1 MTAAGTGLRG
11 AGVAL
16 ALAGLV
22 GTAVGLQVV
31 RDRVYGEPR
40 PERGFLYLQ
49 SPQTVRRLS
58 LSYAALL
65 ADLYWVRAVQYY
77 GGNRLAKEPNRNY
90 DLLYPLLDITTT
102 LDPAFNIAYRFGA
115 VFLAAPF
122 PGGAGR
128 PDLAIALLEK
138 GFRANPRRW
147 HYLYDIG
154 FVHYW
159 ELSDFPG
166 AARWFEKAA
175 DVPGAPW
182 WLRSM
187 AAVTATQGGDRRAS
201 RLLWQVQLDNAE
213 NDWVRNNAALRLRQ
227 LDALD
232 QIDALTEALRQYT
245 ARSGAGPRRWEDLV
259 RAGVIPGMPRDPTGV
274 PYIIDPDS
282 GVVTVSPES
291 DLYPLPVGPRA
302 TPRAR

>member
-1 MTAAGTGLRG
+1 
-11 AGVAL
+11 VAL

-22 GTAVGLQVV
+22 GAAVGLQVV
-31 RDRVYGEPR
+31 RDRVYGEPS
-40 PERGFLYLQ
+40 PERGLLYVR
-49 SPQTVRRLS
+49 SPETVRRLS

-77 GGNRLAKEPNRNY
+77 GGTRLSHDPNRSF
-90 DLLYPLLDITTT
+90 DLLHPLLDITTT

-115 VFLAAPF
+115 IFLAAPF

-128 PDLAIALLEK
+128 PDLAVALLEK

-147 HYLYDIG
+147 QYLYDIG

-159 ELSDFPG
+159 ELSDFKG
-166 AARWFEKAA
+166 AAGWFEKAA

-213 NDWVRNNAALRLRQ
+213 NDWVRNNAILRLRQ
-227 LDALD
+227 LDSLD
-232 QIDALTEALRQYT
+232 QIDALTDASRTYASRT
-245 ARSGAGPRRWEDLV
+245 GRIAARWEDLI
-259 RAGVIPGMPRDPTGV
+259 RAGLVPGVPHDPSGV
-274 PYIIDPDS
+274 PYLIDPDT
-282 GVVTVSPES
+282 GVVTVAPES
-291 DLYPLPVGPRA
+291 PLYPLPVGPRA

>member
-1 MTAAGTGLRG
+1 MTSQTVARRVGVA
-11 AGVAL
+11 VAL
-16 ALAGLV
+16 AALV
-22 GTAVGLQVV
+22 ASAVAIQVA
-31 RDRVYGEPR
+31 RDRVFGEPR
-40 PERGFLYLQ
+40 PERGLLYLR
-49 SPQTVRRLS
+49 SPETVRRLS
-58 LSYAALL
+58 LSYTALV

-77 GGNRLAKEPNRNY
+77 GGTRLSHDANRNY

-115 VFLAAPF
+115 IFLAAPF

-147 HYLYDIG
+147 HYLYDVG

-159 ELSDFPG
+159 ELGDFKG
-166 AARWFEKAA
+166 AARWFERAA

-182 WLRSM
+182 WLRSL

-213 NDWVRNNAALRLRQ
+213 NDWVRDSAATRLRQ

-232 QIDALTEALRQYT
+232 QIDALNDALGQYASRT
-245 ARSGAGPRRWEDLV
+245 GATPRRWEDV
-259 RAGVIPGMPRDPTGV
+259 IRAGLLPRVPRDPAGV
-274 PYIIDPDS
+274 PYIIDPGS
-282 GVVTVSPES
+282 GAITVSPDS

-302 TPRAR
+302 TSRGR

>member
-1 MTAAGTGLRG
+1 
-11 AGVAL
+11 VAL

-22 GTAVGLQVV
+22 GAAVGLQVV
-31 RDRVYGEPR
+31 RDRVYGEPS
-40 PERGFLYLQ
+40 PERGLLYVR
-49 SPQTVRRLS
+49 SPETVRRLS

-77 GGNRLAKEPNRNY
+77 GGTRLSHDPNRSF
-90 DLLYPLLDITTT
+90 DLLHPLLDITTT

-115 VFLAAPF
+115 IFLAAPF

-128 PDLAIALLEK
+128 PDLAVALLEK

-147 HYLYDIG
+147 QYLYDIG

-159 ELSDFPG
+159 ELSDFKG
-166 AARWFEKAA
+166 AAGWFEKAA

-213 NDWVRNNAALRLRQ
+213 NDWVRNNAILRLRQ
-227 LDALD
+227 LDSLD
-232 QIDALTEALRQYT
+232 QIDALTDASRTYASRT
-245 ARSGAGPRRWEDLV
+245 GSIAARWEDLI
-259 RAGVIPGMPRDPTGV
+259 RAGLVPGVPHDPSGV
-274 PYIIDPDS
+274 PYLIDPDT

>member
-1 MTAAGTGLRG
+1 VSARGRLRG
-11 AGVAL
+11 AGVAF

-22 GTAVGLQVV
+22 AAAVGLQVV

-40 PERGFLYLQ
+40 PERGLLYVR
-49 SPQTVRRLS
+49 SPETVRRLS

-77 GGNRLAKEPNRNY
+77 GGTRLSHDPNRNF
-90 DLLYPLLDITTT
+90 DLLHPLLDITTT

-115 VFLAAPF
+115 IFLAAPF

-128 PDLAIALLEK
+128 PDLAVALLEK

-147 HYLYDIG
+147 QYLYDIG

-159 ELSDFPG
+159 ELSDFPA

-201 RLLWQVQLDNAE
+201 RLLWQLQLDNAE
-213 NDWVRNNAALRLRQ
+213 NDWVRKDALLRLRQ

-232 QIDALTEALRQYT
+232 QIDALNDACRQYT
-245 ARSGAGPRRWEDLV
+245 ARTGTAPRRWEQLI
-259 RAGVIPGMPRDPTGV
+259 RARILPGFPRDPTGA
-274 PYIIDPDS
+274 PYIIDPET
-282 GVVTVSPES
+282 GAVTVSAES
-291 DLYPLPVGPRA
+291 DLHPLPVGPRA
-302 TPRAR
+302 TPRGR

>member
-1 MTAAGTGLRG
+1 VSGPRRLGRAGL
-11 AGVAL
+11 AL
-16 ALAGLV
+16 ALAALV
-22 GTAVGLQVV
+22 ASAVGVQVA
-31 RDRVYGEPR
+31 RDRIFGGPR
-40 PERGFLYLQ
+40 PERNFLYLR
-49 SPQTVRRLS
+49 SPEAVRRVS
-58 LSYAALL
+58 LSYAALV

-77 GGNRLAKEPNRNY
+77 GGTRLSHDPNRNY

-115 VFLAAPF
+115 IFLAAPF

-147 HYLYDIG
+147 QYLYDVG

-159 ELSDFPG
+159 ELGDFMG
-166 AARWFEKAA
+166 AADWFEKAA

-187 AAVTATQGGDRRAS
+187 AGVTRTQGGGAGSRR
-201 RLLWQVQLDNAE
+201 LWQLQLEIAE
-213 NDWVRNNAALRLRQ
+213 NEWVRDNAALRLRQ

-232 QIDALTEALRQYT
+232 QIDALEAAGREYA
-245 ARSGAGPRRWEDLV
+245 ARTGSPPRRWEDLI
-259 RAGVIPGMPRDPTGV
+259 RAGIIPGFPRDPSGTR
-274 PYIIDPDS
+274 YLIDPET
-282 GVVTVSPES
+282 GAVTVSPES
-291 DLYPLPVGPRA
+291 DLYPLPVGPGA